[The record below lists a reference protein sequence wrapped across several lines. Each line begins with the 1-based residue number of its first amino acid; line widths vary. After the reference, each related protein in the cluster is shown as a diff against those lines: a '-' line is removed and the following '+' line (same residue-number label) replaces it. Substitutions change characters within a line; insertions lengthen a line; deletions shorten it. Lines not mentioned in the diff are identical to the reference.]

1 MKKIIL
7 VLLIALPITIISCSN
22 DDDPKY
28 PESITNTE
36 WSTTILNV
44 GECTISFTDASN
56 FTVNVLG
63 GDIPGTYTYTP
74 PTVTATTTADPIIT
88 VTGEFKSE
96 TQLHAKISLLENME
110 LLFTKK

>member
-7 VLLIALPITIISCSN
+7 VLLLALPIAIISCSN
-22 DDDPKY
+22 DDDPKH
-28 PESITNTE
+28 PENIISTQ
-36 WSTTILNV
+36 WSTPIPNI

-88 VTGEFKSE
+88 VTGEFRSE
-96 TQLHAKISLLENME
+96 TQLYAKISLLENME